1 MKFDFPID
9 TIELDF
15 DLEGQSSIQLK
26 INERPVS
33 GNIIPGHLLKRH
45 NIITIDF
52 TKVDPKDTS
61 AFARLKTFKVNDGNF
76 LDKLK
81 TLDYNVNKTKHPDA
95 VSKIQNN
102 LYFGYIGKMDVVI
115 EQNTNLLQRAAWV
128 LANET
133 FENVKWPTRKENFRT
148 KDFPTIHDDYR
159 FMFTGCQ
166 PPKMQ
171 EVKDIIDNLQLGSLI
186 APLHKQHS
194 KSRLEDWIN
203 QSERVNIR
211 NLGKLDHFTVS
222 NGTTD
227 SLFSFLMRHR
237 EIHMPEKMYHYDKQI
252 LEDKDCK
259 VIDLQLGNIK
269 HGSVVLLEL
278 PSPWY
283 TDEHLGAIIREAK
296 EKECYIAIDL
306 SWLPACM
313 NNIEMDALDVDE
325 IFFSMN
331 KCWPITSLRPALRW
345 SKNRIND
352 SQTFDTEVSIYPKI
366 PINVLYIL
374 IDKFSFDYAFNEYI
388 KDHQTICNKFNLT
401 PTSVLWF
408 TTHEDV
414 KHNSKTSEPFFYLDD
429 FVCVVKLLQYKD
441 KFFW

>member
-9 TIELDF
+9 KIELDF

-102 LYFGYIGKMDVVI
+102 LYFGYIGSMDVVI
-115 EQNTNLLQRAAWV
+115 EQNTNLLQRAAWII
-128 LANET
+128 ANET
-133 FENVKWPTRKENFRT
+133 FENVKWPTRNENHRIKNF
-148 KDFPTIHDDYR
+148 KNVYDDYK
-159 FMFTGCQ
+159 FMFTGCR
-166 PPKMQ
+166 PPRIK
-171 EVKDIIDNLQLGSLI
+171 EIESVIDNLQLGPLI
-186 APLHKQHS
+186 APLHKKDDKS
-194 KSRLEDWIN
+194 KLEAWIN
-203 QSERVNIR
+203 GSERVQIK
-211 NLGKLDHFTVS
+211 NLSQLQYHTIS

-227 SLFSFLMRHR
+227 SLFSFLMRNKV
-237 EIHMPEKMYHYDKQI
+237 IQMPKKMFHHNRQI
-252 LEDKDCK
+252 LQGKDCE
-259 VIDLQLGNIK
+259 VIDIEVGNIK
-269 HGSVVLLEL
+269 HGSPVLLEL

-283 TDEHLGAIIREAK
+283 SDEYLQSIIKEAK
-296 EKECYIAIDL
+296 EKNCYIAVDL
-306 SWLPACM
+306 SWLPASM

-325 IFFSMN
+325 IFLGMN
-331 KCWPITSLRPALRW
+331 NCWPVHSLRPAVRW

-352 SQTFDTEVSIYPKI
+352 SQTFETEVSIYPKV
-366 PINVLYIL
+366 PINVLYRL
-374 IDKFSFDYAFNEYI
+374 IKDFNFDYAYNEYI
-388 KDHQTICNKFNLT
+388 KDHQTICNKFNLK

-429 FVCVVKLLQYKD
+429 FVCVINLLQYKN